1 MALKYWDGAKN
12 FLSNA
17 LGSIINTPSALANNL
32 TNAAIQTGFQKT
44 NPQINT
50 SDLAAN
56 MNEATAAKNAATLNK
71 SLQLARA
78 SVDKIAKPAETIG
91 IATAADSIL
100 GMVDSVYQT
109 VRPVVTEPLS
119 AYYLGMADFYS
130 GKDVNWQKSWNQAQ
144 EVSPGQSI
152 ANYYS
157 SALDEFGVTD
167 YAQKQKLNL
176 PTFLDPN
183 FNIADPIARKKAF
196 EDEVFGKFTS
206 GLLDG
211 TVAWFTDPL
220 VLGGKAI
227 AAGQRLT
234 LTRPINSYD
243 DVIKMRSDL
252 DIHGMW
258 VKSGGTMGRETPIGI
273 AAGRLV
279 DKTPTEALVDPL
291 IKNSTN
297 PRLLARLTGNA
308 KTYDDVADIIA
319 ASAGDTT
326 SMNKLRVNQAS
337 VAEEITRNQNI
348 LTDLQKELSTVD
360 WGAGSIPER
369 IFAKEA
375 DKVKMQQVLDD
386 LMKRDENLSVALT
399 ERVGDYRLI
408 QNFTA
413 GIDATVL
420 GKNIGVQLERFRG
433 LKGQAEHNLTFFPRS
448 FQDNPL
454 GVKVSS
460 LTMAWNKL
468 PSGTVRVDG
477 GGLADSA
484 TEVKAIINSIPDFK
498 LASSPEEALIN
509 LETKTK
515 LLDDYISA
523 TSATG
528 RRNALKAIEAQAIDV
543 TASRYGFNADEAKV
557 MYQNWEQVR
566 SEILRDFESTGSY
579 VDDNMDIV
587 TSPFWKSEMPNVVP
601 MLDFAEF
608 DKFLK
613 ANTGRLAGFRSSA
626 MKTAAE
632 FEGWTDTLNSFFK
645 VSVLTRLGYPI
656 RNTIEGQVRIMTV
669 LDSMV
674 KADNVINNFAKNLK
688 TRAKIASL
696 YATRTISITNPRQLN
711 TGINKLIHQRNGMV
725 ESRASILDQITERQ
739 YYAGASGVFGM
750 KVPKSDIDLAIASPS
765 KSILKEKDRKA
776 YSDLQ
781 KKMEDQD
788 GLLYGDDNK
797 EYLRILNKA
806 YREYTQKEIVPNLPK
821 GTTLVYAD
829 AFGGGVYYKVSGKRL
844 PKAAVGEFQT
854 RKAIPNQLLQEM
866 EGPAKGINIRGKE
879 PIPDIRVFTT
889 YEDSRNINYDNISEL
904 LGDEYK
910 VAIQTFTENIN
921 KIDEQVLD
929 LMEKSMKLNAIRSEL
944 KIVRSGEEPVILDL
958 PSGRR
963 VQFSGAFEGPNADL
977 VRGEASGAKTLNW
990 MSDQNAYT
998 SFNGLK
1004 GSNIPG
1010 FGKGSFTGKPKAVA
1024 PTDPQYWLE
1033 MSRISNQILRN
1044 DQLATRLLLNQ
1055 SDEEIATWLLSPKG
1069 KFYLREIDADVKK
1082 PEVLLHIQE
1091 ARTRVQKMI
1100 PDPLVRQLVA
1110 REELTPQQFE
1120 ILFRGHPQLDVL
1132 AGQEFVENGLR
1143 AGRGSTRRKLEGMA
1157 SKIINTIGTYPE
1169 DRLVSWPFYNRLY
1182 KNSLRQEAILA
1193 ERAGKNVNDPDWIL
1207 QAQRTAHDTARTTLN
1222 KTLYRVFNNTGASS
1236 FMRFVVPF
1244 FNAQYNA
1251 LWFYGKTFVKDPSK
1265 LARASMLWN
1274 TPNRIAT
1281 VVDEEGNEV
1290 PTGAGPSTP
1299 QYLLFTLSPEQRKTF
1314 GVPGGYNLYIPKN
1327 SLNIFLQGENP
1338 LLPAFGLPV
1347 MIPTT
1352 VVANSKP
1359 ELIGNLES
1367 FITEIAG
1374 KNAADLTLRS
1384 ILPFGRSV
1392 KEPLTQ
1398 AFPAWLQKSIQRIEG
1413 DDNKVYASIV
1423 GTAMKINDNE
1433 WRKNGMTGKRPTY
1446 DDAIKVANQLYKIRI
1461 AANLTLPVAIT
1472 FKPEWQFITNEYV
1485 RALKDPAIGPS
1496 KVFDYL
1502 YDKWGLEALY
1512 VTAPSTRTETGVV
1525 KTIGAVKNARKYG
1538 DLIASFDKS
1547 YQRLPLLAGFIANYG
1562 TVDSGGEDYAAN
1574 YFSDRK
1580 LRAGGKTVWSESRA
1594 ADDVVED
1601 REIQIG
1607 WTFYQKARE
1616 NLNNR
1621 LQQEGISGLNTKAA
1635 EDSGIK
1641 EEWESY
1647 LDQMRT
1653 YFPTWGKAFDNPEKS
1668 IGKSEAY
1675 VKGIQSIVSNK
1686 KWMTENGNTAGAKAL
1701 VSFIENRQLLV
1712 DTLQQRKADGGS
1724 ANIENENNIDLY
1736 TNWQKYIRDL
1746 SIYSTEFANLYTRV
1760 LENDKLGVI
1769 E

>member
-12 FLSNA
+12 FLSNS
-17 LGSIINTPSALANNL
+17 LGAIINTPTALANNL

-50 SDLAAN
+50 TDLASN
-56 MNEATAAKNAATLNK
+56 MNEATAAKNAAALNK
-71 SLQLARA
+71 SQQLARQA
-78 SVDKIAKPAETIG
+78 VDTVAKPAEILN

-100 GMVDSVYQT
+100 GIVDSVYQT

-119 AYYLGMADFYS
+119 AYYLGMADFYT
-130 GKDVNWQKSWNQAQ
+130 GKEVDWQKSWNQAQ
-144 EVSPGQSI
+144 EISPGQSMS
-152 ANYYS
+152 NFYS
-157 SALDEFGVTD
+157 KSLGEFGITD
-167 YAQKQKLNL
+167 YAKKEGLNL

-196 EDEVFGKFTS
+196 EDEVFGKLTS
-206 GLLDG
+206 GFLDG

-243 DVIKMRSDL
+243 DVIRMRSDL

-258 VKSGGTMGRETPIGI
+258 VKSGGTMGRETPIGT
-273 AAGRLV
+273 AAERLV

-308 KTYDDVADIIA
+308 KSYDDVADIIA
-319 ASAGDTT
+319 ASSGDVT
-326 SMNKLRVNQAS
+326 SMNKLRANQAS
-337 VAEEITRNQNI
+337 VAEDISRNQNI
-348 LTDLQKELSTVD
+348 LTDMQKELSIVD

-375 DKVKMQQVLDD
+375 EKVKMQKVLDD
-386 LMKRDENLSVALT
+386 LMQRNENLNVALS

-413 GIDATVL
+413 GIDATIL
-420 GKNIGVQLERFRG
+420 GKNIGVQIERLRG

-448 FQDNPL
+448 FQDNAL
-454 GVKVSS
+454 GVKVSNI
-460 LTMAWNKL
+460 TMAWNKL
-468 PSGTVRVDG
+468 PNGNVRVDG

-498 LASSPEEALIN
+498 LASTPEEVAIN
-509 LETKTK
+509 LETKTQ
-515 LLDDYISA
+515 LLDNYISA

-528 RRNALKAIEAQAIDV
+528 RRNALKAIEEQSIDV
-543 TASRYGFNADEAKV
+543 IASRYGFTAEEAKK
-557 MYQNWEQVR
+557 MYQSWEQVR
-566 SEILRDFESTGSY
+566 SNILKSFESRGSY
-579 VDDNMDIV
+579 VDDNGDIV

-601 MLDFAEF
+601 MMDFAEF

-613 ANTGRLAGFRSSA
+613 ANVGMLSSA
-626 MKTAAE
+626 RSVGMQTAAE
-632 FEGWTDTLNSFFK
+632 FEGWLDTLNSFFK
-645 VSVLTRLGYPI
+645 VSVLTRIGYPV
-656 RNTIEGQVRIMTV
+656 RNTIEGQTRIMTV
-669 LDSMV
+669 LNSMV
-674 KADNVINNFAKNLK
+674 KADNVIANFSKNMA
-688 TRAKIASL
+688 TRAKIAKL
-696 YATRTISITNPRQLN
+696 YATRTVSITNPRQIN
-711 TGINKLIHQRNGMV
+711 TGINKLLYQRDSMV
-725 ESRASILDQITERQ
+725 EARASILDQITERQ
-739 YYAGASGVFGM
+739 YYAGATGVFG
-750 KVPKSDIDLAIASPS
+750 KKLEKETVERAILSET
-765 KSILKEKDRKA
+765 LMKEKDTYRFIE
-776 YSDLQ
+776 LQ
-781 KKMEDQD
+781 YKMKEQD
-788 GLLYGDDNK
+788 GLLYGKDHKD
-797 EYLRILNKA
+797 YMSLLNKA
-806 YREYTQKEIVPNLPK
+806 YRTYVSKEVLPTLPK

-829 AFGGGVYYKVSGKRL
+829 AFGGGVYYKIEGKRL
-844 PKAAVGEFQT
+844 PKTAVGDFDT
-854 RKAIPNQLLQEM
+854 RRGVPGQLLGEM
-866 EGPAKGINIRGKE
+866 EGPVKGVNVRGKE
-879 PIPDIRVFTT
+879 PSPDIRVFTT
-889 YEDSRNINYDNISEL
+889 YENSRSMNYDNIAEL
-904 LGDEYK
+904 LDDEYK

-944 KIVRSGEEPVILDL
+944 KIVRSGEEPVIFNL
-958 PSGRR
+958 PSGKR
-963 VQFSGAFEGPNADL
+963 VQFSGAFQGPNADL
-977 VRGEASGAKTLNW
+977 IRGEASGAKTLNW
-990 MSDQNAYT
+990 MSEQDAYV
-998 SFNGLK
+998 SFNALK
-1004 GSNIPG
+1004 GSSIPG
-1010 FGKGSFTGKPKAVA
+1010 FGKGTFTGEAKVVA
-1024 PTDPQYWLE
+1024 PTDPQYWYE
-1033 MSRISNQILRN
+1033 MARISNKILRN

-1055 SDEEIATWLLSPKG
+1055 SDEEIATWLLSQKG

-1082 PEVLLHIQE
+1082 SEVLLHIQE

-1100 PDPLVRQLVA
+1100 PDPLVRQLIA

-1143 AGRGSTRRKLEGMA
+1143 AGRGNIRRKLERGA
-1157 SKIINTIGTYPE
+1157 SKVINTIGTMPE
-1169 DRLVSWPFYNRLY
+1169 DRLVSWPFYQRLY
-1182 KNSLRQEAILA
+1182 ENSLRQEVRLA
-1193 ERAGKNVNDPDWIL
+1193 ERAGKNINDEDWII
-1207 QAQRTAHDTARTTLN
+1207 QAERTAHDTARTTLN
-1222 KTLYRVFNNTGASS
+1222 KTLYRVFNNYGAAS
-1236 FMRFVVPF
+1236 FMRFIVPF

-1251 LWFYGKTFVKDPSK
+1251 LWYYGKTFVKDPSK
-1265 LARASMLWN
+1265 LARASMIWN
-1274 TPNRIAT
+1274 SPNNIAT

-1290 PTGAGPSTP
+1290 SSGVGPSTP

-1314 GVPGGYNLYIPKN
+1314 GIPGGYNVYIPKN

-1338 LLPAFGLPV
+1338 ILPAFGLPI

-1352 VVANSKP
+1352 IIANSKP
-1359 ELIGNLES
+1359 DWIGNIEG
-1367 FITEIAG
+1367 FVTEIAG
-1374 KNAADLTLRS
+1374 KQAADLTLRS

-1392 KEPLTQ
+1392 KDPLTQ
-1398 AFPAWLQKSIQRIEG
+1398 ALPAWQQKTLQRLEG

-1423 GTAMKINDNE
+1423 GTAMKVNDNE
-1433 WRKNGMTGKRPTY
+1433 WQKNGKVGKRPTY
-1446 DDAIKVANQLYKIRI
+1446 KDAIKVANQMYKIRI
-1461 AANLTLPVAIT
+1461 AANLLLPVAIT
-1472 FKPEWQFITNEYV
+1472 LKPEWQFIVNEYS

-1502 YDKWGLEALY
+1502 YSKWGLEGLY

-1525 KTIGAVKNARKYG
+1525 KTIGAVRNAQKYSN
-1538 DLIASFDKS
+1538 LIASFDKS

-1616 NLNNR
+1616 NLNIR
-1621 LQQEGISGLNTKAA
+1621 LDREGISGLNTKAA

-1641 EEWESY
+1641 DEWESY
-1647 LDQMRT
+1647 VDEMRKF
-1653 YFPTWGKAFDNPEKS
+1653 FPFWGKAFDNPEKT

-1675 VKGIQSIVSNK
+1675 VKGIETILADK
-1686 KWMTENGNTAGAKAL
+1686 KWMADNGNTAGAKAL
-1701 VSFIENRQLLV
+1701 VGFVSTRKLLV
-1712 DTLQQRKADGGS
+1712 NTLQQRKADGGS
-1724 ANIENENNIDLY
+1724 ANIENENNSDLY
-1736 TNWQKYIRDL
+1736 DEWQKYIRDL

-1760 LENDKLGVI
+1760 LENDKLGAI

>member
-1 MALKYWDGAKN
+1 MALKYWDGIKD
-12 FLSNA
+12 FLGNS
-17 LGSIINTPSALANNL
+17 LGAIVNTPTALANNL
-32 TNAAIQTGFQKT
+32 SNAAIQTGFQKT

-71 SLQLARA
+71 SQQLARA
-78 SVDKIAKPAETIG
+78 AVDKFVKPAETIG
-91 IATAADSIL
+91 IATVADTIL
-100 GMVDSVYQT
+100 EKVDELYQT

-119 AYYLGMADFYS
+119 AYYLSAADFYS
-130 GKDVNWQKSWNQAQ
+130 GKGLNLLDNWNLGKK
-144 EVSPGQSI
+144 VSPGQSI
-152 ANYYS
+152 SNYYS
-157 SALDEFGVTD
+157 NALDEFGITD
-167 YAQKQKLNL
+167 YAKKEGLNL

-196 EDEVFGKFTS
+196 EDEVFGKITS

-211 TVAWFTDPL
+211 TVAWYTDPL

-227 AAGQRLT
+227 AAAQRLT

-258 VKSGGTMGRETPIGI
+258 VKSGGTMGRETPIGEV
-273 AAGRLV
+273 ASRLV

-326 SMNKLRVNQAS
+326 SMNKLRASQAS
-337 VAEEITRNQNI
+337 VAEEISRNQNI

-413 GIDATVL
+413 GVDATIL
-420 GKNIGVQLERFRG
+420 GKNIGVQIERLRG
-433 LKGQAEHNLTFFPRS
+433 LKGQAEHNLTFFPKS
-448 FQDNPL
+448 FQDGPL
-454 GVKVSS
+454 GIKVSS
-460 LTMAWNKL
+460 LNMAWNKL
-468 PSGTVRVDG
+468 PSGNVRVDG
-477 GGLADSA
+477 GSIADSA
-484 TEVKAIINSIPDFK
+484 TEVKAIINSIRDFK
-498 LASSPEEALIN
+498 LASSAEEAAIN
-509 LETKTK
+509 LETKTR
-515 LLDDYISA
+515 LLDNYISA
-523 TSATG
+523 TSATQ
-528 RRNALKAIEAQAIDV
+528 RRVAIKAIEQQGIEV
-543 TASRYGFNADEAKV
+543 TAARYGFDAEEARI
-557 MYQNWEQVR
+557 MYENWEQVR
-566 SEILRDFESTGSY
+566 SEILRDFESKGSY

-601 MLDFAEF
+601 VMDFAEF
-608 DKFLK
+608 DKFLR
-613 ANTGRLAGFRSSA
+613 ANTGRLGGFKSGV
-626 MKTAAE
+626 MKSGAE
-632 FEGWTDTLNSFFK
+632 LEGWTDTLNSFFK
-645 VSVLTRLGYPI
+645 VSVLTRMGYPI
-656 RNTIEGQVRIMTV
+656 RNTIEGQTRIMTV
-669 LDSMV
+669 LSSMV
-674 KADNVINNFAKNLK
+674 KADDVINNFGKNLK

-711 TGINKLIHQRNGMV
+711 SGINKLLNQRTGMV
-725 ESRASILDQITERQ
+725 EARASILDQITERQ

-765 KSILKEKDRKA
+765 KSILKEKDRRA

-844 PKAAVGEFQT
+844 PKGAVGEFQT

-866 EGPAKGINIRGKE
+866 EGPAKGVNIRGKE

-921 KIDEQVLD
+921 KLDEEILD
-929 LMEKSMKLNAIRSEL
+929 LMEKSMKLNAVRAEL
-944 KIVRSGEEPVILDL
+944 KIVRSGEKPFIVET
-958 PSGRR
+958 PSGKR
-963 VQFSGAFEGPNADL
+963 VEFSGVYQGPNADL
-977 VRGEASGAKTLNW
+977 IRSEASGAKTLNW
-990 MSDQNAYT
+990 MSEQNAYT

-1010 FGKGSFTGKPKAVA
+1010 FGKGEFTGKPKVVA
-1024 PTDPQYWLE
+1024 PTDPQYWFE
-1033 MSRISNQILRN
+1033 MARISNEILRP

-1055 SDEEIATWLLSPKG
+1055 SDEEISTWLLSEG

-1082 PEVLLHIQE
+1082 SEVLLHIQE

-1143 AGRGSTRRKLEGMA
+1143 AGRGSTRRRLENMA
-1157 SKIINTIGTYPE
+1157 SKVINTIGTYPE
-1169 DRLVSWPFYNRLY
+1169 DRLVSWPFYQRLY
-1182 KNSLRQEAILA
+1182 ENSLRQEVRLA
-1193 ERAGKNVNDPDWIL
+1193 ERAGKNINDPNWIL

-1222 KTLYRVFNNTGASS
+1222 KTLYRIFNNTGASS

-1274 TPNRIAT
+1274 TPNRVAT

-1290 PTGAGPSTP
+1290 PTGVGPSTP

-1314 GVPGGYNLYIPKN
+1314 GIPGGYNLYIPKN
-1327 SLNIFLQGENP
+1327 SLNIYLQGENP
-1338 LLPAFGLPV
+1338 LLPAFGLPI

-1352 VVANSKP
+1352 IVANTKP
-1359 ELIGNLES
+1359 NWIGNIEKL
-1367 FITEIAG
+1367 ITEIAG
-1374 KNAADLTLRS
+1374 KQAADLTLRS

-1392 KEPLTQ
+1392 KDPMTQ
-1398 AFPAWLQKSIQRIEG
+1398 ALPAWQQKTLQRLQG

-1446 DDAIKVANQLYKIRI
+1446 DDAVKVANQLYKIRI
-1461 AANLTLPVAIT
+1461 AANLILPVAIT

-1502 YDKWGLEALY
+1502 YDKWGLEGLY

-1525 KTIGAVKNARKYG
+1525 KTIGAVRNAQKYK
-1538 DLIASFDKS
+1538 DLIATFDKPS
-1547 YQRLPLLAGFIANYG
+1547 SRLPLLAGFIANFG
-1562 TVDSGGEDYAAN
+1562 TVDSGGEDYSAN

-1580 LRAGGKTVWSESRA
+1580 LRPGGKTVWSESRA

-1601 REIQIG
+1601 REVQIG

-1616 NLNNR
+1616 NLNLR
-1621 LQQEGISGLNTKAA
+1621 LDAEGISGLNTRAA

-1647 LDQMRT
+1647 LNQMRK
-1653 YFPTWGKAFDNPEKS
+1653 YFPAWGKAFDNPEKT

-1675 VKGIQSIVSNK
+1675 VKGIEAILKNK
-1686 KWMTENGNTAGAKAL
+1686 KWMDDNGDTPGAKAL
-1701 VSFIENRQLLV
+1701 VGFISSRKLLV
-1712 DTLQQRKADGGS
+1712 DTLQQRKAEGGS
-1724 ANIENENNIDLY
+1724 ANIENESNSDLY
-1736 TNWQKYIRDL
+1736 ADWQKYIRDL
-1746 SIYSTEFANLYTRV
+1746 SVYSSEFANLYTRV

-1769 E
+1769 K